1 MGRTPLL
8 QSYFPYYTTS
18 SIYVEA
24 GYSSVPAKI
33 SKKGAAYH
41 KPFPP
46 SPQNRLP
53 RRTANK
59 SVRLRHHDFRSMP
72 YARTS
77 TAPSSVGAA
86 CRFFR
91 GAFGRPLRTFL

>member
-1 MGRTPLL
+1 MGRARSPPGQPTRKLEIL
-8 QSYFPYYTTS
+8 
-18 SIYVEA
+18 
-24 GYSSVPAKI
+24 GVPAKI

-59 SVRLRHHDFRSMP
+59 SVRLRDHDFRSML
-72 YARTS
+72 YAPTP